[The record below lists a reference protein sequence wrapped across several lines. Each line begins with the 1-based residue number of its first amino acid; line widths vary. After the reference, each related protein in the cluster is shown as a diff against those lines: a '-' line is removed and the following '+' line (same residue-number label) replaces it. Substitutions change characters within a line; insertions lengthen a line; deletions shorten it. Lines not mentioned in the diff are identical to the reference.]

1 MAPRGAMISYVR
13 RTKKRSSSCH
23 SVTELPQGR
32 VDSASSTDRLRS
44 TGLAGAGNP
53 QRVGGI
59 IAGEKL
65 RAVRHPAVE
74 QAALLQEVDEKWQL
88 AEWRDRGGRIPFN
101 VDPAGW
107 IRPAKVSAIA
117 ERASTVG
124 CSP

>member
-1 MAPRGAMISYVR
+1 LTGSQRSLVMQPGDVCIAPMAGQHRQHHGAPHI
-13 RTKKRSSSCH
+13 RSECA
-23 SVTELPQGR
+23 VQVAL
-32 VDSASSTDRLRS
+32 LR
-44 TGLAGAGNP
+44 
-53 QRVGGI
+53 GI